1 MKTACRRAD
10 DLGRHDPDHKAE
22 KAFKFLNSN
31 EIHARTR
38 IPGPA
43 ETPRRGT
50 AMKSEHKPIKT
61 THEASSTNPKM
72 QPVPT
77 LKEVENRFGSATA
90 KVLKEM
96 VAEIEAS
103 QCPPTDWTAG
113 AVGDTEKR
121 RLLSVVHRRLAAA
134 ALEIIEDGDA
144 LDLRP
149 AVGDRLPHKLRADR
163 LLDSLDDEQRPDLG
177 KMRSLSIAMFR
188 AAEIDV
194 NAQCELADVAQTSC
208 DVDSYSWTLF
218 RLDAAVRQMRFAAAA
233 ASACDRSG

>member
-1 MKTACRRAD
+1 
-10 DLGRHDPDHKAE
+10 
-22 KAFKFLNSN
+22 
-31 EIHARTR
+31 
-38 IPGPA
+38 
-43 ETPRRGT
+43 
-50 AMKSEHKPIKT
+50 MKSKRKT
-61 THEASSTNPKM
+61 GQTNPEGQSSNTKM
-72 QPVPT
+72 PTVPLLEAAKT
-77 LKEVENRFGSATA
+77 SVSPETA
-90 KVLKEM
+90 KAITDM

-113 AVGDTEKR
+113 AVSDTEKR

-149 AVGDRLPHKLRADR
+149 AVGDRLPHKQRADR
-163 LLDSLDDEQRPDLG
+163 LLDSLDGEQRPDLG
-177 KMRSLSIAMFR
+177 KLRSLSVAMFR
-188 AAEIDV
+188 AAEVDV

-218 RLDAAVRQMRFAAAA
+218 RLDTAVRQMRFAAAA